1 MSFLNPDVKT
11 ASAPITE
18 LSSVEADSISQLFKE
33 IEKEQ
38 EWDQLFI
45 DYAKIPKQSKSSPL
59 MALYLTIRIHLGKV
73 VATQMSQEMD
83 KCSMYA
89 LNKRLTKKEQDDLL
103 EVLKSDVIRVK
114 PELKDQ
120 KISLIKWDNIY
131 QEYTQ
136 VIGDPQF
143 SDRVIDILTRYDQKL
158 GIAITSML
166 EQCIKKNFLQKLS
179 LQEQQLIMDRIAKII
194 KSITTTYEN
203 SQAIRKKKTL
213 YQIWSSV
220 MDNYGRKYLVV
231 SKYQD
236 GKGLTIA
243 KMPPPKH
250 TKKWFNS
257 NISIAS
263 NNEESALLFIED
275 LLIDR
280 NSGYGT
286 EMLLLEAADNAR
298 EWFRQ
303 KALVVKQ

>member
-179 LQEQQLIMDRIAKII
+179 LQEQQLIMDRFAKII

-303 KALVVKQ
+303 KVLVAKE